1 MKEVLKRLE
10 IIKSSIIIEDNEIVD
25 LQVNK
30 LLLLKIDNKVESI
43 LYLISNTN
51 FEKVIPLIDEYLNQF
66 RSLVLYEDEKIQGLK
81 HELSILEKEFLLYSN
96 KVEEYHNIINDFNIK
111 YHKKLGDLIE
121 EILVLREEYYEY
133 MAKENDDFN
142 VEYKESKQDHEEF
155 HNEFKQFSYSNSIDL
170 SKEDKKELKRL
181 YKKASR
187 LCHPDILEDEKKV
200 EAEEI
205 FKELNAAYEQKDIKK
220 VSSILHQLLSG
231 ESFISASDSLFD
243 KKVLKRKISILREKI
258 KKIKIEISALK
269 ENETFIMLNK
279 IDDIYDYFVQMQE
292 ELMAEKDSIME
303 KIKNFLKKH
312 KND

>member
-1 MKEVLKRLE
+1 MKEIIKRLE

-25 LQVNK
+25 LQVKK

-51 FEKVIPLIDEYLNQF
+51 FEKVIALIDDYLNQF
-66 RSLVLYEDEKIQGLK
+66 RSLVIYEDEKIQGLK

-121 EILVLREEYYEY
+121 EILVLREEYYEHVS
-133 MAKENDDFN
+133 KENENFKE
-142 VEYKESKQDHEEF
+142 EYKESKKDYEDF
-155 HNEFKQFSYSNSIDL
+155 HNEFKQFSYANSIDL

-187 LCHPDILEDEKKV
+187 LCHPDILEDEKKE

-220 VSSILHQLLSG
+220 VSNILHQLLSG

-243 KKVLKRKISILREKI
+243 KKILKRKISMLREKI
-258 KKIKIEISALK
+258 RKIKIEITSLK

-279 IDDIYDYFVQMQE
+279 IDDIYDYFVKMQE
-292 ELMAEKDSIME
+292 ELLAEKDSIME
-303 KIKNFLKKH
+303 KIKNFLQKH
-312 KND
+312 

>member
-187 LCHPDILEDEKKV
+187 LCHPDILEDEKKE

>member
-1 MKEVLKRLE
+1 MKEIIKRLE

-25 LQVNK
+25 LQVKK

-51 FEKVIPLIDEYLNQF
+51 FEKVIPLIDDYLNQF
-66 RSLVLYEDEKIQGLK
+66 RSLVIYEDEKIQGLK

-121 EILVLREEYYEY
+121 EILVLREEYYEHVS
-133 MAKENDDFN
+133 KENENFKE
-142 VEYKESKQDHEEF
+142 EYKESKKDYEDF
-155 HNEFKQFSYSNSIDL
+155 HNEFKQFSYANSFDL

-187 LCHPDILEDEKKV
+187 LCHPDILEDEKKE

-220 VSSILHQLLSG
+220 VSNILHQLLSG

-243 KKVLKRKISILREKI
+243 KKILKKKISILREKI
-258 KKIKIEISALK
+258 RKIKIEITSLK

-279 IDDIYDYFVQMQE
+279 IDDIYDYFVKMQE
-292 ELMAEKDSIME
+292 ELLLEKDSIME
-303 KIKNFLKKH
+303 KIKNFLQKH
-312 KND
+312 